1 MKKPLVPVFGM
12 ALVLLVIL
20 LRCTP
25 PDFRTVTDPVM
36 TTDGMQA
43 ELERLHQINLTV
55 GSGDF
60 DLSVYPVSVGIDARN
75 GKMLIEKCICW
86 DICPDVGMVFL
97 VYQGVGSI
105 EACAR
110 SVVGAPL
117 ISPERIPG
125 EFWGC
130 RPIVDWLDRPGKIS
144 R

>member
-20 LRCTP
+20 LRSTP

-43 ELERLHQINLTV
+43 ELERLHQINLIV

-75 GKMLIEKCICW
+75 GKMLIENVSAGTSVRMWAWCSWCTRAW
-86 DICPDVGMVFL
+86 
-97 VYQGVGSI
+97 
-105 EACAR
+105 AR
-110 SVVGAPL
+110 
-117 ISPERIPG
+117 
-125 EFWGC
+125 
-130 RPIVDWLDRPGKIS
+130 
-144 R
+144 